1 MKCHYKVLE
10 IENDVGDAEIK
21 AAYRR
26 LALKWHPDKNLDNV
40 EHAKDQFQLVQQAYE
55 ILSDRQERAWY
66 DKHRDQILHE
76 RDFQDTALDD
86 FMRLYRHV
94 FERISLEDVEHTDK
108 EDFIEPPSFGYSTS
122 DYNEVVRPFYS
133 YWASYNTKRS
143 YSWLNLHSMQEI
155 RDRRIFKSVE
165 KENRKIRLKA
175 KKDRNEEV
183 RALVAFVRKRD
194 KRVHENSKRMEAK
207 VLENRQKQE
216 KICKQKR
223 LQRHKELSNSKP
235 LPDWITFDEVESQLK
250 SIEISL
256 IQQFGERLSEEEYD
270 GLDLYCVA
278 CDKSFK
284 SDNGLKNHESSKKH
298 KQNVEILK
306 SSILQEEQRDSV
318 DDDTL
323 QSNEKSSSEEDLDPK
338 PKPNQKKKK
347 PKNVIQIDEI
357 HEENALD
364 NTKLGA
370 SDEEIGNFE
379 ELNSKKQKR
388 KLKGVSSKSAN
399 TQPDEEDDSSKL
411 KIDTELGHNGK
422 TRKSKN
428 KDKIGDAS
436 QSEKNNHIC
445 ATCNANFPSKNKLF
459 DHLKKTQHGVYLQS
473 TGGASS
479 AQRSHNSKKNCKK

>member
-76 RDFQDTALDD
+76 RDFQDTALDVFQFFTTTCFKGFD
-86 FMRLYRHV
+86 DDEQGFYAVYRHV

-143 YSWLNLHSMQEI
+143 YSWLNLH
-155 RDRRIFKSVE
+155 R
-165 KENRKIRLKA
+165 NRKIRLKA

-256 IQQFGERLSEEEYD
+256 IQQFGEHLSDEEYD

-318 DDDTL
+318 DDTL
-323 QSNEKSSSEEDLDPK
+323 QSNEKSSSSEEDLDPK

-357 HEENALD
+357 HEE
-364 NTKLGA
+364 
-370 SDEEIGNFE
+370 
-379 ELNSKKQKR
+379 KR
-388 KLKGVSSKSAN
+388 
-399 TQPDEEDDSSKL
+399 
-411 KIDTELGHNGK
+411 I
-422 TRKSKN
+422 R
-428 KDKIGDAS
+428 
-436 QSEKNNHIC
+436 
-445 ATCNANFPSKNKLF
+445 
-459 DHLKKTQHGVYLQS
+459 
-473 TGGASS
+473 
-479 AQRSHNSKKNCKK
+479 